1 MCLGVAQ
8 AACHDTHRLIVRIH
22 DTARAFVIGLLAP
35 ILKLA
40 QPKAGTVLHRST
52 VTLVA
57 AKAYVAR
64 WLRRDPPRMEAQ
76 WRMCPSV

>member
-1 MCLGVAQ
+1 MCFDVAQ
-8 AACHDTHRLIVRIH
+8 SACREAHLLIVRSH
-22 DTARAFVIGLLAP
+22 DTAHNFVIGLLAP

-40 QPKAGTVLHRST
+40 QPKSGTVQHRPT

-57 AKAYVAR
+57 AKTYVAR
-64 WLRRDPPRMEAQ
+64 WLRRDEPRVQAQ